1 MTCCPRRIPV
11 QRLAIFMALAR
22 FRSSGVVP
30 QMPIKKHGIG
40 CPGYPR
46 ERNPYGSGVAVRI
59 TLLAISLF
67 ASLLFVLAVSAGAAE
82 APRPLDGGAEAVP
95 VLRPGTHGSLRT
107 APIVPFL
114 QAESEYAAGK
124 TDEALSRFLD
134 LAYSVADDERKGF
147 IWWRVGELLLLRGE
161 LEKALEAADK
171 GVLLSRAP
179 YLSLS
184 ASDLKLRIYQ
194 RMKWNSEA
202 RQMAAYLLDRKF
214 VGADPPALLA
224 LMARADAGEGKLG
237 SALAL
242 YRRAVAATSD
252 PQSSQR
258 LSAERE
264 LLIDG
269 ATDLSVLRRAAEG
282 EEDPEVRGRL
292 YFSMGNAAIRKGFLG
307 MAAHAFERSAR
318 AGGKGSPEAAER
330 LFRAEKIIAARPRIV
345 GLVPLSGRLS
355 DIGYAVLTGAEVAL
369 STVHGLDPNTAT
381 PVIRWVDT
389 AGQPENARK
398 EFVAAAADRMVLG
411 VHGPVTGEEG
421 RSIGAAFTQQSPPT
435 LYLGQKPIFEKPFLY
450 GFGLS
455 PAAEAHALLAYLAR
469 AGVSD
474 LLLFYPENGY
484 GNGFATAAAVAAS
497 VAGVRI
503 AKTVSYSPE
512 TQDFTEVIK
521 RAVGS
526 ATFQRQSR
534 SKEKGK
540 AMKLPLG
547 GIVIADRWD
556 RVFLLASQLRYYNV
570 YLPLAGFSGW
580 NDPELLR
587 KAVGSVSGAV
597 FPVVYSDVIPGF
609 QGDRF
614 RKAFQEMMRVPPSR
628 FDAMGYDGA
637 LFLSEAFALEDG
649 SGRPFG
655 EAMRERIPRLKNYS
669 GVTGAFQFTPEG
681 DLRRK
686 VSLLQVE
693 LGNFVPV
700 PTP

>member
-1 MTCCPRRIPV
+1 VTCCPRRIFV
-11 QRLAIFMALAR
+11 LDL
-22 FRSSGVVP
+22 VP
-30 QMPIKKHGIG
+30 SR
-40 CPGYPR
+40 GYPR
-46 ERNPYGSGVAVRI
+46 ERSSSGSGAPVTFIRIAVF
-59 TLLAISLF
+59 LF
-67 ASLLFVLAVSAGAAE
+67 AFLLLFHPVSAGSAE
-82 APRPLDGGAEAVP
+82 APRPLVGGADAVP
-95 VLRPGTHGSLRT
+95 VPRPGTNESGQT

-114 QAESEYAAGK
+114 RAESEYAAGK
-124 TDEALSRFLD
+124 TEEALSRFLD
-134 LAYSVADDERKGF
+134 LAFSSPDDERKGF
-147 IWWRVGELLLLRGE
+147 IWWRIGELLLVRGD
-161 LEKALEAADK
+161 LDKALEAADK
-171 GVLLSRAP
+171 AVTLSRAP

-184 ASDLKLRIYQ
+184 AVDLKLRIYQ
-194 RMKWNSEA
+194 RMKWDNEA

-214 VGADPPALLA
+214 VGANPPALLA
-224 LMARADAGEGKLG
+224 LMARVDAGAGRLG

-242 YRRAVAATSD
+242 YRRAIAAGD
-252 PQSSQR
+252 PQASLR

-264 LLIDG
+264 SLIDG
-269 ATDLSVLRRAAEG
+269 ATDLSVLRGAAEEE
-282 EEDPEVRGRL
+282 EEDPEVRSHL
-292 YFSMGNAAIRKGFLG
+292 YFAMGNAAIRKGFLG

-318 AGGKGSPEAAER
+318 EGGKWSREAAER

-345 GLVPLSGRLS
+345 GLVPLSGKLS

-369 STVHGLDPNTAT
+369 GTLNGTGGNAAT

-389 AGQPENARK
+389 AGQPEKARR
-398 EFVAAAADRMVLG
+398 EFIAAASDRMVLG
-411 VHGPVTGEEG
+411 VLGPVTGEEG
-421 RSIGAAFTQQSPPT
+421 RSVGAAFTQKSPPT
-435 LYLGQKPIFEKPFLY
+435 LYLGQKPILEKPFLY

-455 PAAEAHALLAYLAR
+455 PAQEARALFSYLAR

-474 LLLFYPENGY
+474 LLLFHPENGY
-484 GNGFATAAAVAAS
+484 GDGFAAAAASAAD

-503 AKTVSYSPE
+503 AKNVSYSPE

-521 RAVGS
+521 RAVGN

-597 FPVVYSDVIPGF
+597 FPVDYSDVIPGP

-614 RKAFQEMMRVPPSR
+614 RKAFQEMVHVPPTR
-628 FDAMGYDGA
+628 FEAMGYDGA
-637 LFLSEAFALEDG
+637 LFLSEAFALDGG
-649 SGRPFG
+649 SGRPLG
-655 EAMRERIPRLKNYS
+655 EAMRERIPQLKNYP
-669 GVTGAFQFTPEG
+669 GVTGTFQFTPAG

-686 VSLLQVE
+686 VPLLQVE
-693 LGNFVPV
+693 LGNFVPL

>member
-1 MTCCPRRIPV
+1 V
-11 QRLAIFMALAR
+11 
-22 FRSSGVVP
+22 
-30 QMPIKKHGIG
+30 
-40 CPGYPR
+40 
-46 ERNPYGSGVAVRI
+46 
-59 TLLAISLF
+59 
-67 ASLLFVLAVSAGAAE
+67 
-82 APRPLDGGAEAVP
+82 
-95 VLRPGTHGSLRT
+95 RT

-134 LAYSVADDERKGF
+134 LAYSAPDDERKGF
-147 IWWRVGELLLLRGE
+147 IWWRVGELLLVRGD
-161 LEKALEAADK
+161 LDKALEAADK
-171 GVLLSRAP
+171 AVLLSRAP

-184 ASDLKLRIYQ
+184 AVDLKLRIYQ
-194 RMKWNSEA
+194 RMKWNNEA

-224 LMARADAGEGKLG
+224 LMARVDAGTGKLG

-242 YRRAVAATSD
+242 YRRAVAAAAD
-252 PQSSQR
+252 SQASRR

-264 LLIDG
+264 SLIEG
-269 ATDLSVLRRAAEG
+269 ATDLSVLRGAAEG
-282 EEDPEVRGRL
+282 EEDPEVRGHL
-292 YFSMGNAAIRKGFLG
+292 YFAMGNVAIRKGFLG

-318 AGGKGSPEAAER
+318 VGGKWSPEAAER
-330 LFRAEKIIAARPRIV
+330 LFRADKIIAARPRIV
-345 GLVPLSGRLS
+345 GLVPLSGNLS

-369 STVHGLDPNTAT
+369 KMSTAGYPREGSSSGSGVALGTLHGLDRNGAT

-389 AGQPENARK
+389 AGQPEKARK

-411 VHGPVTGEEG
+411 VLGPVTGEEG
-421 RSIGAAFTQQSPPT
+421 RSVGAAFTQKSPPT
-435 LYLGQKPIFEKPFLY
+435 LYLGQKPILEKPFLY

-455 PAAEAHALLAYLAR
+455 PAQEARALLAYLAQ

-474 LLLFYPENGY
+474 LLLFHPENGY
-484 GNGFATAAAVAAS
+484 GDGFATAAAAAAA
-497 VAGVRI
+497 VAGIRI

-521 RAVGS
+521 RAVGN

-540 AMKLPLG
+540 AMTLPLG

-597 FPVVYSDVIPGF
+597 FPVDYSDVIPGP

-614 RKAFQEMMRVPPSR
+614 RKAFQETMHVPPSR
-628 FDAMGYDGA
+628 FEAMGYDGA
-637 LFLSEAFALEDG
+637 LFLSEAFALEG
-649 SGRPFG
+649 SSGRPLG
-655 EAMRERIPRLKNYS
+655 EAMRERIPRLKNYP
-669 GVTGAFQFTPEG
+669 GVTGTFQFTPAG

-686 VSLLQVE
+686 VPLLQVE
-693 LGNFVPV
+693 LGNFVPL

>member
-1 MTCCPRRIPV
+1 MTRDCRTRGIHARPGTWPS
-11 QRLAIFMALAR
+11 MAFAL
-22 FRSSGVVP
+22 
-30 QMPIKKHGIG
+30 
-40 CPGYPR
+40 
-46 ERNPYGSGVAVRI
+46 
-59 TLLAISLF
+59 LF
-67 ASLLFVLAVSAGAAE
+67 ALLLHVLPVSAGAAE
-82 APRPLDGGAEAVP
+82 APRPLVGGADAIPVP
-95 VLRPGTHGSLRT
+95 RPGARESGRT

-114 QAESEYAAGK
+114 QAESEYVAGK
-124 TDEALSRFLD
+124 TEEALSRYLD
-134 LAYSVADDERKGF
+134 LAYSSPDDERKGF
-147 IWWRVGELLLLRGE
+147 IWWRVGELLLVRGD
-161 LEKALEAADK
+161 LDKALEAADK
-171 GVLLSRAP
+171 AVLLARAP

-184 ASDLKLRIYQ
+184 AADLKLRIYQ
-194 RMKWNSEA
+194 RMKWDNEA

-224 LMARADAGEGKLG
+224 LMARVDAGAGKLG

-242 YRRAVAATSD
+242 YRRAIAAAD
-252 PQSSQR
+252 PQASPR

-264 LLIDG
+264 SLIDG
-269 ATDLSVLRRAAEG
+269 ATDLSLLRRAAE
-282 EEDPEVRGRL
+282 EEEEPEVRSHL
-292 YFSMGNAAIRKGFLG
+292 YFAIGNAAIRRGFLG
-307 MAAHAFERSAR
+307 MAAHAFEQSAR
-318 AGGKGSPEAAER
+318 AGGKWSREAAER
-330 LFRAEKIIAARPRIV
+330 LFRAEKIIAVRPRIV
-345 GLVPLSGRLS
+345 GLVPLSGKLS

-369 STVHGLDPNTAT
+369 GTLNGTERNGAT

-389 AGQPENARK
+389 AGQPEKARK
-398 EFVAAAADRMVLG
+398 EFVAAAADRMVFGIL
-411 VHGPVTGEEG
+411 GPVTGEEG
-421 RSIGAAFTQQSPPT
+421 RSVGAAFTQKSPPT
-435 LYLGQKPIFEKPFLY
+435 LYLGQKPILEKPFLY

-455 PAAEAHALLAYLAR
+455 PAQEARALLSYLAR

-474 LLLFYPENGY
+474 LLLFHPENGY
-484 GNGFATAAAVAAS
+484 GDGFAAAAASAAD

-521 RAVGS
+521 RAVGN

-597 FPVVYSDVIPGF
+597 FPVDYSDVIPGP

-614 RKAFQEMMRVPPSR
+614 RKAFQEMIRVPPTR
-628 FDAMGYDGA
+628 FEAMGYDGA
-637 LFLSEAFALEDG
+637 LFLSEAFALDGG
-649 SGRPFG
+649 SGRPLG
-655 EAMRERIPRLKNYS
+655 EAMRERIPQLKNYP
-669 GVTGAFQFTPEG
+669 GVTGTFQFTPAG

-686 VSLLQVE
+686 VPLLQVE
-693 LGNFVPV
+693 LGNFVPL

>member
-1 MTCCPRRIPV
+1 VT
-11 QRLAIFMALAR
+11 
-22 FRSSGVVP
+22 
-30 QMPIKKHGIG
+30 
-40 CPGYPR
+40 CPGKR
-46 ERNPYGSGVAVRI
+46 RSNGSGAQVRSA
-59 TLLAISLF
+59 LLAACLF
-67 ASLLFVLAVSAGAAE
+67 ALLLPFHPASAGAAE
-82 APRPLDGGAEAVP
+82 APRPMTGVADAVP
-95 VLRPGTHGSLRT
+95 VPRPGSREPAQT

-114 QAESEYAAGK
+114 QAESEYAAGR

-134 LAYSVADDERKGF
+134 LAYSSPDDERKGF
-147 IWWRVGELLLLRGE
+147 IWWRVGELLLVRGD
-161 LEKALEAADK
+161 LDKALEAADK
-171 GVLLSRAP
+171 AVLLSRAP

-184 ASDLKLRIYQ
+184 AVDLKLRIYQ
-194 RMKWNSEA
+194 RMKWDNEA

-224 LMARADAGEGKLG
+224 LMARVDAGAGRLG

-242 YRRAVAATSD
+242 YRRAVAAAAD
-252 PQSSQR
+252 PQASRR
-258 LSAERE
+258 LSAERDS
-264 LLIDG
+264 LIDG
-269 ATDLSVLRRAAEG
+269 ATDLSVLRVAVGE
-282 EEDPEVRGRL
+282 EEDPEVRSHL
-292 YFSMGNAAIRKGFLG
+292 YFAMGNAAIRRGFLG
-307 MAAHAFERSAR
+307 MAAYAFERSAS
-318 AGGKGSPEAAER
+318 AGGNWSREAAER

-345 GLVPLSGRLS
+345 GLVPLSGKLS
-355 DIGYAVLTGAEVAL
+355 DIGYAVLAGAEVAL
-369 STVHGLDPNTAT
+369 ATINGLERNGAT
-381 PVIRWVDT
+381 PVLRWVDT
-389 AGQPENARK
+389 AGQPERARN
-398 EFVAAAADRMVLG
+398 EFVAAAADRMVIG
-411 VHGPVTGEEG
+411 VLGPVTGEEG
-421 RSIGAAFTQQSPPT
+421 RSVGAAFTQKSPPT
-435 LYLGQKPIFEKPFLY
+435 LYLGQKTILEKPFLY

-455 PAAEAHALLAYLAR
+455 PAQEARALLSYLAR
-469 AGVSD
+469 AGISD
-474 LLLFYPENGY
+474 LLLFHPENGY
-484 GNGFATAAAVAAS
+484 GDGFAAAAASAAGA
-497 VAGVRI
+497 AGVRI
-503 AKTVSYSPE
+503 ARTVSYSPE

-521 RAVGS
+521 RAVGN

-597 FPVVYSDVIPGF
+597 FPVDYSDVIPGL

-614 RKAFQEMMRVPPSR
+614 RKAFLETMHVPPTR
-628 FDAMGYDGA
+628 FEAMGYDGA
-637 LFLSEAFALEDG
+637 RFLSEAYALDG
-649 SGRPFG
+649 GAGGPPG
-655 EAMRERIPRLKNYS
+655 EAMRERIPRLKNYT
-669 GVTGAFQFTPEG
+669 GVTGTFQFTPAG

>member
-1 MTCCPRRIPV
+1 VTSFLRILTI
-11 QRLAIFMALAR
+11 R
-22 FRSSGVVP
+22 
-30 QMPIKKHGIG
+30 
-40 CPGYPR
+40 
-46 ERNPYGSGVAVRI
+46 
-59 TLLAISLF
+59 LF
-67 ASLLFVLAVSAGAAE
+67 ASLLLVLTVSAGAAE
-82 APRPLDGGAEAVP
+82 APRPLVGGADAIP
-95 VLRPGTHGSLRT
+95 VLRPGSRESLRT

-134 LAYSVADDERKGF
+134 LAYSAADDDRKGF
-147 IWWRVGELLLLRGE
+147 IWWRIGELLLVRGD
-161 LEKALEAADK
+161 LDKALEAADK

-184 ASDLKLRIYQ
+184 AIDLKLRIYQ
-194 RMKWNSEA
+194 RMKWNNEA

-214 VGADPPALLA
+214 VGVDSSALLV
-224 LMARADAGEGKLG
+224 LMARVDAREGKLG

-242 YRRAVAATSD
+242 YRRAAASD
-252 PQSSQR
+252 PQGSQR

-264 LLIDG
+264 MLIDG
-269 ATDLSVLRRAAEG
+269 ATDLSVLRGAAEG
-282 EEDPEVRGRL
+282 EEDPEVRAHL
-292 YFSMGNAAIRKGFLG
+292 YFAMGNVAIRKGFVG

-318 AGGKGSPEAAER
+318 AGGKWSNEAAER
-330 LFRAEKIIAARPRIV
+330 LFRAEKIIAVRPRIV
-345 GLVPLSGRLS
+345 GLVPLSGKLS

-369 STVHGLDPNTAT
+369 GVLHGQDRNGAA
-381 PVIRWVDT
+381 PVIRWMDT
-389 AGQPENARK
+389 AGQPEIARK
-398 EFVAAAADRMVLG
+398 EFVAAADDRMVLG
-411 VHGPVTGEEG
+411 VLGPVTGEEG
-421 RSIGAAFTQQSPPT
+421 RSVGAAFTQKSPPT

-455 PAAEAHALLAYLAR
+455 PAQEARAILSYLAR
-469 AGVSD
+469 AGISD
-474 LLLFYPENGY
+474 LLLFHPENGY
-484 GNGFATAAAVAAS
+484 GDGFATAAAAAAA
-497 VAGVRI
+497 VAGIRI

-521 RAVGS
+521 RAVGK
-526 ATFQRQSR
+526 ATFRRQSR
-534 SKEKGK
+534 SKEKGN

-556 RVFLLASQLRYYNV
+556 RVFLLASQLRFYNV

-597 FPVVYSDVIPGF
+597 FPVDYSDSIPGP

-614 RKAFQEMMRVPPSR
+614 RKAFQEMMHVPPSR
-628 FDAMGYDGA
+628 FEAMGYDGA
-637 LFLSEAFALEDG
+637 RFLSEAFALEGG
-649 SGRPFG
+649 SGRPLG
-655 EAMRERIPRLKNYS
+655 EAMRERIPRLKNYP
-669 GVTGAFQFTPEG
+669 GVTGTFQFTPAG

-700 PTP
+700 PFP

>member
-1 MTCCPRRIPV
+1 VICLLRF
-11 QRLAIFMALAR
+11 LAA
-22 FRSSGVVP
+22 
-30 QMPIKKHGIG
+30 
-40 CPGYPR
+40 C
-46 ERNPYGSGVAVRI
+46 
-59 TLLAISLF
+59 LF
-67 ASLLFVLAVSAGAAE
+67 AFLLPFHPVSAGAAE
-82 APRPLDGGAEAVP
+82 APRPLAGGADTVSVP
-95 VLRPGTHGSLRT
+95 RPGGRDSGRT

-134 LAYSVADDERKGF
+134 LAYSAPDDERKGF
-147 IWWRVGELLLLRGE
+147 IWWRVGELLLVRGD
-161 LEKALEAADK
+161 LDKALEAADK
-171 GVLLSRAP
+171 AVLLSRAP

-184 ASDLKLRIYQ
+184 AVDLKLRIYQ
-194 RMKWNSEA
+194 RMKWDNEA

-224 LMARADAGEGKLG
+224 LMARADARAGRLA
-237 SALAL
+237 SALSF
-242 YRRAVAATSD
+242 YRRAIAAAD
-252 PQSSQR
+252 PQASQR

-264 LLIDG
+264 SLIAG
-269 ATDLSVLRRAAEG
+269 ATDISVLRGAAEE
-282 EEDPEVRGRL
+282 EEDPEVRSHL
-292 YFSMGNAAIRKGFLG
+292 YLAIGNAAIRKGFIG

-318 AGGKGSPEAAER
+318 AGGKWSGEAAER

-345 GLVPLSGRLS
+345 GLVPLSGKLS

-369 STVHGLDPNTAT
+369 GTINGSERNGAT
-381 PVIRWVDT
+381 PIIRWVDT
-389 AGQPENARK
+389 AGQPEKARK

-411 VHGPVTGEEG
+411 VLGPVTGEEG
-421 RSIGAAFTQQSPPT
+421 RSVGAVFTQKSPPT
-435 LYLGQKPIFEKPFLY
+435 LYLGQKPILEKPFLY

-455 PAAEAHALLAYLAR
+455 PAQEARALLSYLAR

-484 GNGFATAAAVAAS
+484 GDGFAAATASAAG

-521 RAVGS
+521 KAVGNT
-526 ATFQRQSR
+526 TFQRQSR

-547 GIVIADRWD
+547 GIIIADRWD

-597 FPVVYSDVIPGF
+597 FTLDYSDVIPGA

-614 RKAFQEMMRVPPSR
+614 RKAFQEMMRVPPTR
-628 FDAMGYDGA
+628 FEAMGYDGA
-637 LFLSEAFALEDG
+637 LFLSEAFALDGG

-655 EAMRERIPRLKNYS
+655 EVMRERIPLLKNYP
-669 GVTGAFQFTPEG
+669 GVTGTFQFTPAG

-693 LGNFVPV
+693 LGNFVPI

>member
-1 MTCCPRRIPV
+1 MTFRLRI
-11 QRLAIFMALAR
+11 LAI
-22 FRSSGVVP
+22 V
-30 QMPIKKHGIG
+30 
-40 CPGYPR
+40 
-46 ERNPYGSGVAVRI
+46 
-59 TLLAISLF
+59 LF
-67 ASLLFVLAVSAGAAE
+67 ASLLFVLAASAGAADPPMPLVGE
-82 APRPLDGGAEAVP
+82 ADAIP
-95 VLRPGTHGSLRT
+95 VLRPGTRESLRT

-114 QAESEYAAGK
+114 RAESEYAAGK

-134 LAYSVADDERKGF
+134 LAYSAADDERKGF
-147 IWWRVGELLLLRGE
+147 IWWRVGELLLVRGE
-161 LEKALEAADK
+161 LDKALEAADK
-171 GVLLSRAP
+171 AVLLSRAP

-184 ASDLKLRIYQ
+184 AVDLKLRIYQ
-194 RMKWNSEA
+194 RMKWNNEA

-214 VGADPPALLA
+214 VGADPSALLA

-237 SALAL
+237 SALTL
-242 YRRAVAATSD
+242 YRRAVAAAPD
-252 PQSSQR
+252 PQGSRR

-269 ATDLSVLRRAAEG
+269 ATDLSVLRAAVEG
-282 EEDPEVRGRL
+282 EEDPEVRCHL
-292 YFSMGNAAIRKGFLG
+292 YFAMGNAAIRKGFLG
-307 MAAHAFERSAR
+307 MAAYAFEQSAR
-318 AGGKGSPEAAER
+318 VGGKWSREAAER

-345 GLVPLSGRLS
+345 GLVPLSGKYS

-369 STVHGLDPNTAT
+369 GTLHGFDLNSAT
-381 PVIRWVDT
+381 PVIRWIDT
-389 AGQPENARK
+389 AGQPEKARK
-398 EFVAAAADRMVLG
+398 EFVVAAADPMVLG
-411 VHGPVTGEEG
+411 VLGPVTGEEG
-421 RSIGAAFTQQSPPT
+421 RSVGAAFTQKSPPT
-435 LYLGQKPIFEKPFLY
+435 LYLGQKQIFEKPFLY

-455 PAAEAHALLAYLAR
+455 PAQEARALLSYLSR
-469 AGVSD
+469 AGISD
-474 LLLFYPENGY
+474 LLLFHPENGY
-484 GNGFATAAAVAAS
+484 GNGFAAATAAAAAA
-497 VAGVRI
+497 AGARI
-503 AKTVSYSPE
+503 AKIVSYSPE
-512 TQDFTEVIK
+512 THDFTEVIR
-521 RAVGS
+521 RAVGN

-587 KAVGSVSGAV
+587 KALGSVSGAV
-597 FPVVYSDVIPGF
+597 FPVDYSDAIPGP

-628 FDAMGYDGA
+628 FEAMGYDGA
-637 LFLSEAFALEDG
+637 LFFSEAFALGDG
-649 SGRPFG
+649 SGHTLG
-655 EAMRERIPRLKNYS
+655 EAMRERIPRLKNFL
-669 GVTGAFQFTPEG
+669 GVTGTFQFTPAG

>member
-1 MTCCPRRIPV
+1 MIYHLRF
-11 QRLAIFMALAR
+11 LAA
-22 FRSSGVVP
+22 
-30 QMPIKKHGIG
+30 
-40 CPGYPR
+40 C
-46 ERNPYGSGVAVRI
+46 
-59 TLLAISLF
+59 LF
-67 ASLLFVLAVSAGAAE
+67 AFLLPFHPVSAAAAE
-82 APRPLDGGAEAVP
+82 APRPMVGGADAVP
-95 VLRPGTHGSLRT
+95 VPRPGPRESGQT

-134 LAYSVADDERKGF
+134 LAYSSPDDERKGF
-147 IWWRVGELLLLRGE
+147 IWWRVGELLLVRGD
-161 LEKALEAADK
+161 LDKALEAADK
-171 GVLLSRAP
+171 AVLLSRAP

-184 ASDLKLRIYQ
+184 AVDLKLRIYQ
-194 RMKWNSEA
+194 RMKWDNEA

-214 VGADPPALLA
+214 VGADPVALLA
-224 LMARADAGEGKLG
+224 LMARVDAGAGRLG

-242 YRRAVAATSD
+242 YRRAIAAAAD
-252 PQSSQR
+252 PQAIRR

-264 LLIDG
+264 SLIDG
-269 ATDLSVLRRAAEG
+269 ATDLSVLRGVAEE
-282 EEDPEVRGRL
+282 EEDPEVRGPL
-292 YFSMGNAAIRKGFLG
+292 YLAMGNAAIRKGFLG
-307 MAAHAFERSAR
+307 MAAYAFERSAR
-318 AGGKGSPEAAER
+318 AGGKGSGEAAER

-345 GLVPLSGRLS
+345 GLVPLSGKLS

-369 STVHGLDPNTAT
+369 GTFHGLDRNGAT

-389 AGQPENARK
+389 AGQPERARK

-411 VHGPVTGEEG
+411 VLGPVTGEEG
-421 RSIGAAFTQQSPPT
+421 RSVGAAFTQKSPPT
-435 LYLGQKPIFEKPFLY
+435 LYLGQKPILEKPFLY

-455 PAAEAHALLAYLAR
+455 PAQEARALLSFLAR
-469 AGVSD
+469 AGISD
-474 LLLFYPENGY
+474 LLLFHPENGY
-484 GNGFATAAAVAAS
+484 GDGFATAAASAAGA
-497 VAGVRI
+497 AGVRI

-521 RAVGS
+521 RAVGN

-547 GIVIADRWD
+547 GIVIADRWN

-597 FPVVYSDVIPGF
+597 FPVDYSDVIPGL

-614 RKAFQEMMRVPPSR
+614 RKAFQEMMRVPPTR
-628 FDAMGYDGA
+628 FEAMGYDGA
-637 LFLSEAFALEDG
+637 LFLSEAFALDGGSG
-649 SGRPFG
+649 SGRPLG
-655 EAMRERIPRLKNYS
+655 EAMRERIPRLKNYP
-669 GVTGAFQFTPEG
+669 GVTGTFQFTPAG

-686 VSLLQVE
+686 VFLLQVE

-700 PTP
+700 STP